1 MTEEQKHWKLFYD
14 TTRALFVLN
23 DILVNQAIP
32 NWYYQELFYIK
43 LVCFMDEAVNY
54 IEGIKAKF
62 KDDEI
67 RSEWLECVRE
77 GINTIIDNLS
87 EDELVYIHYRRTRA
101 AHMFQSRYEENPN
114 DQGNAVVRILQ
125 KDGTLKSYMNS
136 DVVSSIERIESN
148 YSRSDI
154 LDRDFDRK
162 IHPLLN
168 NLRHNLNKIYNKM
181 GIASKAEE

>member
-1 MTEEQKHWKLFYD
+1 MTEEQKHWKLFFD
-14 TTRALFVLN
+14 TTEALFRLS
-23 DILVNQAIP
+23 DGLANQVTP

-43 LVCFMDEAVNY
+43 LVSFIKEAINY
-54 IEGIKAKF
+54 IEEIKAKF
-62 KDDEI
+62 QDKEI
-67 RSEWLECVRE
+67 MSEWLECVRG
-77 GINTIIDNLS
+77 GIYTLIDNLS